1 MSFRFT
7 KTSFFLSPRAVS
19 PFKLEAISPRLIL
32 DGSPMTRERRTR
44 QRAAYSLLRRIPE
57 DSWDSHVHIL
67 DPVTYPLADDARY
80 VPSTNLLG
88 EALKFEADFGISNIV
103 LVQPSIYGNDN
114 SCLLDA
120 LRALGP
126 ARGRGVVAF
135 NSAKV
140 DVRTLQ
146 EWHDIGVRGVRLNL
160 QSVGKEVSDTEMEST
175 LHQYASIIRPFDW
188 VLQLYVPL
196 STAPLLEKIVP
207 KLGVKVC
214 LDHFGSPAMPKVPGG
229 HEVNPY
235 SLTGFSS
242 LARLLRHSRTYVK
255 LSAAYRL
262 CEDDEQIAPVARELL
277 RISGG
282 RKVVFATDWPHTRFQ
297 SLDIRP
303 FVVKML
309 DLCGNN
315 VGLVN
320 SVFRD
325 NARELWAIRRR
336 SYVNHVNFPWSVN
349 RFCWR

>member
-1 MSFRFT
+1 MSSTFT
-7 KTSFFLSPRAVS
+7 KASSLSSLRGVS
-19 PFKLEAISPRLIL
+19 PFKLEAASPRLVL
-32 DGSPMTRERRTR
+32 DGPPTTREGRGR
-44 QRAAYSLLRRIPE
+44 QRAGSSLLRRIP
-57 DSWDSHVHIL
+57 DDAWDSHMHIL
-67 DPVTYPLADDARY
+67 DPVTYPLADDACY
-80 VPSTNLLG
+80 VPSTHLLG
-88 EALKFEADFGISNIV
+88 EALDFEADVGISNIV

-135 NSAKV
+135 NPATI

-160 QSVGKEVSDTEMEST
+160 QSIEKEVSDTEMENT

-207 KLGVKVC
+207 ELGVKVC
-214 LDHFGSPAMPKVPGG
+214 LDHFGSPAIPKVRNG
-229 HEVNPY
+229 HELNPY
-235 SLTGFSS
+235 SLAGFSS
-242 LARLLRHSRTYVK
+242 LARLLRQGRTYVK

-262 CEDDEQIAPVARELL
+262 CEDNDQIAPLARELL
-277 RISGG
+277 RIGAG

-303 FVVKML
+303 FVEKIL

-315 VGLVN
+315 VGLVDC
-320 SVFRD
+320 VFRD
-325 NARELWAIRRR
+325 NARELWAVRQHSSVKR
-336 SYVNHVNFPWSVN
+336 VNLPWSVN
-349 RFCWR
+349 GFRWL